1 MKRKSLEIVLCM
13 MMVGS
18 LIACGSPEEPDH
30 EAPKVSQESEE
41 NTESTEVAEPT
52 KEVEEEEAE
61 ESTQNT
67 EEKETDVEKTEPVI
81 NEETRELS
89 KEELDELTKFAQEY
103 STYGFLLS
111 EYDAPEDVELG
122 EVFHTGAGFGE
133 EMSTP
138 EVEAYLKECNQEEL
152 YTDCVKVS
160 AKNVE
165 AVLQKNLGLGL
176 ADMHTKMDGVYLAD
190 YDAYYHES
198 GDTNYIAFI
207 CESGQVKGDI
217 YTVKFVNERK
227 EFWPTY
233 AMETTLEK
241 TADGY
246 HFLSNRF
253 LEDTDDIEIEN
264 EEPDTAEVEN
274 SYTIVI
280 DAGHQQKGDSSTEP
294 IGPGASEKKAKVA
307 GGTRGVAT
315 GLAEY
320 ELTLQVA
327 LKLQTEME
335 SRGYNVLMVRTS
347 NDVNI
352 SNSER
357 AAIANDA
364 NADAFIRIHANGSK
378 NSSANGAMTIC
389 QTASN
394 PYNGNLYSQS
404 KALSSAVLDHLVSST
419 GCKKESVWETDT
431 MSGINWCQVPATIVE
446 MGYMT
451 NANED
456 ALMATDEY
464 QQKIVTGIADGIE
477 EYLQ

>member
-1 MKRKSLEIVLCM
+1 MKRKILGIVLCM
-13 MMVGS
+13 AMTGS
-18 LIACGSPEEPDH
+18 MIACGSPEEPDQ
-30 EAPKVSQESEE
+30 EVLKVSQENQE
-41 NTESTEVAEPT
+41 NTESTEMVEPT
-52 KEVEEEEAE
+52 KAVEVEEA
-61 ESTQNT
+61 
-67 EEKETDVEKTEPVI
+67 
-81 NEETRELS
+81 RELS
-89 KEELDELTKFAQEY
+89 KEELDELTKFVQQ
-103 STYGFLLS
+103 SSNYGFLLS
-111 EYDAPEDVELG
+111 EYDTPEDVELG
-122 EVFHTGAGFGE
+122 EVFHNGAGFSE
-133 EMSTP
+133 EMTTQ

-152 YTDCVKVS
+152 YTDCVKVT
-160 AKNVE
+160 ANNVE
-165 AVLQKNLGLGL
+165 ALLQKDLGIGL
-176 ADMHTKMDGVYLAD
+176 ADMHTRMDGVYLED
-190 YDAYYHES
+190 YDAYYHEA
-198 GDTNYIAFI
+198 GDTNYISFV

-217 YTVKFVNERK
+217 YTVKFVNES
-227 EFWPTY
+227 EDVSPVY
-233 AMETTLEK
+233 AVETILKK
-241 TADGY
+241 TAEGY
-246 HFLSNRF
+246 HFLSNRN
-253 LEDTDDIEIEN
+253 LEDLQNKGTIESE
-264 EEPDTAEVEN
+264 TQAVEN

-294 IGPGASEKKAKVA
+294 IGPGATETKAKVA
-307 GGTRGVAT
+307 GGTTGVAS

-327 LKLQTEME
+327 LKLQTELE
-335 SRGYNVLMVRTS
+335 ARGYHVIMVRTT

-364 NADAFIRIHANGSK
+364 NADAFIRIHANGSE

-477 EYLQ
+477 EYLQL

>member
-1 MKRKSLEIVLCM
+1 MKRKILGIVLCM
-13 MMVGS
+13 AMTGS
-18 LIACGSPEEPDH
+18 MIACGSPEEPDQ
-30 EAPKVSQESEE
+30 EVLKVSQENQE
-41 NTESTEVAEPT
+41 NTESTEMVEPT
-52 KEVEEEEAE
+52 KAVEVEEA
-61 ESTQNT
+61 
-67 EEKETDVEKTEPVI
+67 
-81 NEETRELS
+81 RELS
-89 KEELDELTKFAQEY
+89 KEELDELTKFVQQ
-103 STYGFLLS
+103 SSNYGFLLS
-111 EYDAPEDVELG
+111 EYDTPEDVELG
-122 EVFHTGAGFGE
+122 EVFHNGAGFEE
-133 EMSTP
+133 EMTTQ
-138 EVEAYLKECNQEEL
+138 EVEAYLKECDQEEL
-152 YTDCVKVS
+152 LTDCVKVT
-160 AKNVE
+160 ANNVE
-165 AVLQKNLGLGL
+165 ELLQKYLGIGL
-176 ADMHTKMDGVYLAD
+176 ADMHTRMDGVYLED
-190 YDAYYHES
+190 YDAYYHEA
-198 GDTNYIAFI
+198 GDTNYISFV

-217 YTVKFVNERK
+217 YTVKFVNES
-227 EFWPTY
+227 EDVSPVY
-233 AMETTLEK
+233 AVETTLKK
-241 TADGY
+241 TAEGY
-246 HFLSNRF
+246 HFLSNRN
-253 LEDTDDIEIEN
+253 LEDLQNKGTIESE
-264 EEPDTAEVEN
+264 TQAVEN

-294 IGPGASEKKAKVA
+294 IGPGATETKAKVA
-307 GGTRGVAT
+307 GGTTGVAS

-327 LKLQTEME
+327 LKLQTELE
-335 SRGYNVLMVRTS
+335 ARGYHVIMVRTT

-364 NADAFIRIHANGSK
+364 NADAFIRIHANGSE

-477 EYLQ
+477 EYLQQ

>member
-1 MKRKSLEIVLCM
+1 MKRKSLEIVLCI

-18 LIACGSPEEPDH
+18 LIACGSPEEP
-30 EAPKVSQESEE
+30 EQEVLKVSQENQE

-52 KEVEEEEAE
+52 KEVEAE

-67 EEKETDVEKTEPVI
+67 EKKETDVEKTESVT
-81 NEETRELS
+81 NGETRELS
-89 KEELDELTKFAQEY
+89 KEELDELTKFAQGY

-133 EMSTP
+133 EMTTQ

-165 AVLQKNLGLGL
+165 AILQKNLGVGL
-176 ADMHTKMDGVYLAD
+176 SDMHTKMDGVYLAD

-198 GDTNYIAFI
+198 GDTNYIAFV

-217 YTVKFVNERK
+217 YTVKFANEPK
-227 EFWPTY
+227 DFWPAY
-233 AMETTLEK
+233 AVETTLKK
-241 TADGY
+241 TAEGY
-246 HFLSNRF
+246 HFLSNRN
-253 LEDTDDIEIEN
+253 LEDTQNNGTATSESQAIEN
-264 EEPDTAEVEN
+264 
-274 SYTIVI
+274 SCTIVI

-294 IGPGASEKKAKVA
+294 IGPGATETKAKVA
-307 GGTRGVAT
+307 GGTTGVAS

-327 LKLQTEME
+327 LKLQTELE
-335 SRGYNVLMVRTS
+335 GRGYNVIMVRTT

-364 NADAFIRIHANGSK
+364 NADAFIRIHANGSE

-477 EYLQ
+477 EYLQQ

>member
-1 MKRKSLEIVLCM
+1 MKRKSLAIILGM

-30 EAPKVSQESEE
+30 EVPKVSQENQE
-41 NTESTEVAEPT
+41 NTESTEVEEPT
-52 KEVEEEEAE
+52 KAVEEEEME
-61 ESTQNT
+61 EGTQGT
-67 EEKETDVEKTEPVI
+67 EEKDTEVEETESDTK
-81 NEETRELS
+81 EETRELS

-111 EYDAPEDVELG
+111 EYDAPENVELG
-122 EVFHTGAGFGE
+122 EVFHNGAGFGE
-133 EMSTP
+133 EMTTQ
-138 EVEAYLKECNQEEL
+138 EVEAYLKECDQEEL

-165 AVLQKNLGLGL
+165 ALLQKNLGVGL
-176 ADMHTKMDGVYLAD
+176 ADMHTKMDGVYLKE
-190 YDAYYHES
+190 YDAYYHEA
-198 GDTNYIAFI
+198 GDTNYIPFV

-217 YTVKFVNERK
+217 YTVKFANEP
-227 EFWPTY
+227 EDFWPAY
-233 AMETTLEK
+233 AVETTLKK

-246 HFLSNRF
+246 YFLANRN
-253 LEDTDDIEIEN
+253 LEDPDNTEIKN

-274 SYTIVI
+274 SDTIVI

-294 IGPGASEKKAKVA
+294 IGPGATEKKAKVA
-307 GGTRGVAT
+307 GGTKGVAT

-327 LKLQTEME
+327 LKLQTELE
-335 SRGYNVLMVRTS
+335 NRGYNVIMVRTT

-364 NADAFIRIHANGSK
+364 NADAFIRIHANGSE
-378 NSSANGAMTIC
+378 NGSANGAMTIC

-394 PYNGNLYSQS
+394 PYNGNLYSES
-404 KALSSAVLDHLVSST
+404 KALSSAVLDHLVSAT

-431 MSGINWCQVPATIVE
+431 MSGINWCQVPVTIVE

-451 NANED
+451 NASED

-464 QQKIVTGIADGIE
+464 QQKMVTGIADGIE

>member
-1 MKRKSLEIVLCM
+1 MKRKILGIVLCM
-13 MMVGS
+13 AMAGS
-18 LIACGSPEEPDH
+18 MIACGSPEEPDQ
-30 EAPKVSQESEE
+30 EVLKVSQENQE
-41 NTESTEVAEPT
+41 NTESTEMVEPT
-52 KEVEEEEAE
+52 KVVEEEEA
-61 ESTQNT
+61 
-67 EEKETDVEKTEPVI
+67 
-81 NEETRELS
+81 RELS
-89 KEELDELTKFAQEY
+89 KEELDELTKFVQQ
-103 STYGFLLS
+103 SGNYGFLLS

-122 EVFHTGAGFGE
+122 EVFHNGAGFSE
-133 EMSTP
+133 EMTTQ
-138 EVEAYLKECNQEEL
+138 EVEAYLKECDQEEL
-152 YTDCVKVS
+152 QTDCVKVT
-160 AKNVE
+160 ANNVE
-165 AVLQKNLGLGL
+165 DLLQKSLGIGL
-176 ADMHTKMDGVYLAD
+176 ADMHTRMDGVYLED
-190 YDAYYHES
+190 YDAYYHEA
-198 GDTNYIAFI
+198 GDTNYISFV

-217 YTVKFVNERK
+217 YTVKFVNES
-227 EFWPTY
+227 EDVSPVY
-233 AMETTLEK
+233 AVETTLKK
-241 TADGY
+241 TAEGY
-246 HFLSNRF
+246 HFLSNRN
-253 LEDTDDIEIEN
+253 LEDLQNKGTIESE
-264 EEPDTAEVEN
+264 TQAVEN

-294 IGPGASEKKAKVA
+294 IGPGATETKAKVA
-307 GGTRGVAT
+307 GGTTGVAS

-327 LKLQTEME
+327 LKLQTELE
-335 SRGYNVLMVRTS
+335 ARGYHVIMVRTT

-364 NADAFIRIHANGSK
+364 NADAFIRIHANGSE

-477 EYLQ
+477 EYLQQ

>member
-1 MKRKSLEIVLCM
+1 MKRKILGIVLCM
-13 MMVGS
+13 AMTGS
-18 LIACGSPEEPDH
+18 MIACGSPEEPDQ
-30 EAPKVSQESEE
+30 EVLKVSQENQE
-41 NTESTEVAEPT
+41 NIESTEMVEPT
-52 KEVEEEEAE
+52 KAVEVEEA
-61 ESTQNT
+61 
-67 EEKETDVEKTEPVI
+67 
-81 NEETRELS
+81 RELS
-89 KEELDELTKFAQEY
+89 KEELDELTKFVQQ
-103 STYGFLLS
+103 SSNYGFLLS
-111 EYDAPEDVELG
+111 EYDTPEDVELG
-122 EVFHTGAGFGE
+122 EVFHNGAGFSE
-133 EMSTP
+133 EMTTQ
-138 EVEAYLKECNQEEL
+138 EVEAYLKECDQEEL
-152 YTDCVKVS
+152 LTDCVKVT
-160 AKNVE
+160 ANNVE
-165 AVLQKNLGLGL
+165 ELLQKYLGIGL
-176 ADMHTKMDGVYLAD
+176 ADMHTRMDGVYLED
-190 YDAYYHES
+190 YDAYYHEA
-198 GDTNYIAFI
+198 GDTNYISFV

-217 YTVKFVNERK
+217 YTVKFVNES
-227 EFWPTY
+227 EDVSPVY
-233 AMETTLEK
+233 AVETTLKK
-241 TADGY
+241 TAEGY
-246 HFLSNRF
+246 HFLSNRN
-253 LEDTDDIEIEN
+253 LEDLQNKGTIESE
-264 EEPDTAEVEN
+264 TQAVEN

-294 IGPGASEKKAKVA
+294 IGPGATETKAKVA
-307 GGTRGVAT
+307 GGTTGVAS

-327 LKLQTEME
+327 LKLQTELE
-335 SRGYNVLMVRTS
+335 ARGYHVIMVRTT

-364 NADAFIRIHANGSK
+364 NADAFIRIHANGSE

-477 EYLQ
+477 EYLQQ

>member
-1 MKRKSLEIVLCM
+1 MKRKILGIVLCM
-13 MMVGS
+13 AMTGS
-18 LIACGSPEEPDH
+18 MIACGSPEEPDQ
-30 EAPKVSQESEE
+30 EMLKVSQENQE
-41 NTESTEVAEPT
+41 NIESTEMVEPT
-52 KEVEEEEAE
+52 KAVEVEEA
-61 ESTQNT
+61 
-67 EEKETDVEKTEPVI
+67 
-81 NEETRELS
+81 RELS
-89 KEELDELTKFAQEY
+89 KEELDELTKFVQQ
-103 STYGFLLS
+103 SSNYGFLLS
-111 EYDAPEDVELG
+111 EYDTPEDVELG
-122 EVFHTGAGFGE
+122 EVFHNGAGFSE
-133 EMSTP
+133 EMTTQ
-138 EVEAYLKECNQEEL
+138 EVEAYLKECDQEEL
-152 YTDCVKVS
+152 LTDCVKVT
-160 AKNVE
+160 ANNVE
-165 AVLQKNLGLGL
+165 ELLQKYLGIGL
-176 ADMHTKMDGVYLAD
+176 ADMHTRMDGVYLED
-190 YDAYYHES
+190 YDAYYHEA
-198 GDTNYIAFI
+198 GDTNYISFV

-217 YTVKFVNERK
+217 YTVKFVNES
-227 EFWPTY
+227 EDVSPVY
-233 AMETTLEK
+233 AVETTLKK
-241 TADGY
+241 TAEGY
-246 HFLSNRF
+246 HFLSNRN
-253 LEDTDDIEIEN
+253 LEDLQNKGTIESE
-264 EEPDTAEVEN
+264 TQAVEN

-294 IGPGASEKKAKVA
+294 IGPGATETKAKVA
-307 GGTRGVAT
+307 GGTTGVAS

-327 LKLQTEME
+327 LKLQTELE
-335 SRGYNVLMVRTS
+335 ARGYHVIMVRTT

-364 NADAFIRIHANGSK
+364 NADAFIRIHANGSE

-477 EYLQ
+477 EYLQQ

>member
-1 MKRKSLEIVLCM
+1 MKRKILGIVLCM
-13 MMVGS
+13 AMTGS
-18 LIACGSPEEPDH
+18 MIACGSPEEPDQ
-30 EAPKVSQESEE
+30 EVLKVSQENQE
-41 NTESTEVAEPT
+41 NIESTEMVEPT
-52 KEVEEEEAE
+52 KAVEVEEA
-61 ESTQNT
+61 
-67 EEKETDVEKTEPVI
+67 
-81 NEETRELS
+81 RELS
-89 KEELDELTKFAQEY
+89 KEELDELTKFVQQ
-103 STYGFLLS
+103 SSNYGFLLS
-111 EYDAPEDVELG
+111 EYDTPEDVELG
-122 EVFHTGAGFGE
+122 EVFHNGAGFSE
-133 EMSTP
+133 EMTTQ
-138 EVEAYLKECNQEEL
+138 EVEAYLKECDQEEL
-152 YTDCVKVS
+152 LTDCVKVT
-160 AKNVE
+160 ANNVE
-165 AVLQKNLGLGL
+165 ELLQKYLGIGL
-176 ADMHTKMDGVYLAD
+176 ADMHTRMDGVYLED
-190 YDAYYHES
+190 YDAYYHEA
-198 GDTNYIAFI
+198 GDTNYISFV

-217 YTVKFVNERK
+217 YTVKFVNES
-227 EFWPTY
+227 EDVSPVY
-233 AMETTLEK
+233 AVETTLKK
-241 TADGY
+241 TAEGY
-246 HFLSNRF
+246 HFLSNRN
-253 LEDTDDIEIEN
+253 LEDLQNKGTIESE
-264 EEPDTAEVEN
+264 TQAVEN

-294 IGPGASEKKAKVA
+294 IGPGATETKAKVA
-307 GGTRGVAT
+307 GGTTGVAS
-315 GLAEY
+315 GMAEY

-327 LKLQTEME
+327 LKLQTELE
-335 SRGYNVLMVRTS
+335 ARGYHVIMVRTT

-364 NADAFIRIHANGSK
+364 NADAFIRIHANGSE

-477 EYLQ
+477 EYLQQ

>member
-1 MKRKSLEIVLCM
+1 MKRKILGIVLCM
-13 MMVGS
+13 AMAGS
-18 LIACGSPEEPDH
+18 MIACGSPEEPDQ
-30 EAPKVSQESEE
+30 EMLKVSQENQE
-41 NTESTEVAEPT
+41 NTESTEMVEPT
-52 KEVEEEEAE
+52 KAVEVEEA
-61 ESTQNT
+61 
-67 EEKETDVEKTEPVI
+67 
-81 NEETRELS
+81 RELS
-89 KEELDELTKFAQEY
+89 KEELDELTKFVQQ
-103 STYGFLLS
+103 SSNYGFLLS
-111 EYDAPEDVELG
+111 EYDTPEDVELG
-122 EVFHTGAGFGE
+122 EVFHNGAGFSE
-133 EMSTP
+133 EMTTQ
-138 EVEAYLKECNQEEL
+138 EVEAYLKECDQEEL
-152 YTDCVKVS
+152 LTDCVKVT
-160 AKNVE
+160 ANNVE
-165 AVLQKNLGLGL
+165 ELLQKYLGIGL
-176 ADMHTKMDGVYLAD
+176 ADMHTRMDGVYLED
-190 YDAYYHES
+190 YDAYYHEA
-198 GDTNYIAFI
+198 GDTNYISFV

-217 YTVKFVNERK
+217 YTVKFVNES
-227 EFWPTY
+227 EDVSPVY
-233 AMETTLEK
+233 AVETTLKK
-241 TADGY
+241 TAEGY
-246 HFLSNRF
+246 HFLSNRN
-253 LEDTDDIEIEN
+253 LEDLQNKGTIESE
-264 EEPDTAEVEN
+264 TQAVEN

-294 IGPGASEKKAKVA
+294 IGPGATETKAKVA
-307 GGTRGVAT
+307 GGTTGVAS
-315 GLAEY
+315 GMAEY

-327 LKLQTEME
+327 LKLQTELE
-335 SRGYNVLMVRTS
+335 ARGYHVIMVRTT

-364 NADAFIRIHANGSK
+364 NADAFIRIHANGSE

-477 EYLQ
+477 EYLQL

>member
-1 MKRKSLEIVLCM
+1 MKRKILGIVLCM
-13 MMVGS
+13 AMTGS
-18 LIACGSPEEPDH
+18 MIACGSPEEPDQ
-30 EAPKVSQESEE
+30 EVLKVSQENQE
-41 NTESTEVAEPT
+41 NTESTEMVEPT
-52 KEVEEEEAE
+52 KAVEVEEA
-61 ESTQNT
+61 
-67 EEKETDVEKTEPVI
+67 
-81 NEETRELS
+81 RELS
-89 KEELDELTKFAQEY
+89 KEELDELTKFVQQ
-103 STYGFLLS
+103 SSNYGFLLS
-111 EYDAPEDVELG
+111 EYDTPEDVELG
-122 EVFHTGAGFGE
+122 EVFHNGAGFSE
-133 EMSTP
+133 EMTTQ
-138 EVEAYLKECNQEEL
+138 EVEAYLKECDQEEL
-152 YTDCVKVS
+152 LTDCVKVT
-160 AKNVE
+160 ANNVE
-165 AVLQKNLGLGL
+165 ELLQKYLGIGL
-176 ADMHTKMDGVYLAD
+176 ADMHTRMDGVYLED
-190 YDAYYHES
+190 YDAYYHEA
-198 GDTNYIAFI
+198 GDTNYISFV

-217 YTVKFVNERK
+217 YTVKFVNES
-227 EFWPTY
+227 EDVSPVY
-233 AMETTLEK
+233 AVETTLKK
-241 TADGY
+241 TAEGY
-246 HFLSNRF
+246 HFLSNRN
-253 LEDTDDIEIEN
+253 LEDLQNKGTIESE
-264 EEPDTAEVEN
+264 TQAVEN

-294 IGPGASEKKAKVA
+294 IGPGATETKAKVA
-307 GGTRGVAT
+307 GGTTGVAS

-327 LKLQTEME
+327 LKLQTELE
-335 SRGYNVLMVRTS
+335 ARGYHVIMVRTT

-364 NADAFIRIHANGSK
+364 NADAFIRIHANGSE

-477 EYLQ
+477 EYLQQ